1 MKTVALG
8 DLESNGQGVDSAVV
22 RGGTSRKGEDVLPEE
37 TSGVSPVRGS
47 EGIVRG
53 RGAHCSNKYKPEA
66 RDHRPSCSGS

>member
-8 DLESNGQGVDSAVV
+8 DLESNGQGVYSAVV

-47 EGIVRG
+47 EALG
-53 RGAHCSNKYKPEA
+53 
-66 RDHRPSCSGS
+66 